1 MYRLS
6 KKREAQL
13 LRQINYQI
21 KNDVTGYRDWGHWQ
35 VQIKKR
41 EDICNNTIYTV
52 RIGFTDDLYISD
64 VILEGHTTH
73 LTPQYVLGLIKRYPR
88 I

>member
-6 KKREAQL
+6 KKREVQL

-35 VQIKKR
+35 VQIKKT
-41 EDICNNTIYTV
+41 ESVNAQTIYTV
-52 RIGFTDDLYISD
+52 RVGYTDDLYISD
-64 VILEGHTTH
+64 VIIEGHTTA
-73 LTPQYVLGLIKRYPR
+73 LTPQYVLSLIKKYPR
-88 I
+88 